1 MAPSEPGVI
10 RLPTGRRLCETCF
23 VPKATSLKCR
33 QVWSEVSNYV
43 DGTLERGLRS
53 RMDAHF
59 RGCSRCSAVRDGTRN
74 VVRLAGDRRAFG
86 LPAGFEQRLRHR
98 VAEHLAPT
106 LEPVPGPGIPL
117 GITPER
123 VPLGSHLVYFWEN
136 DEEFARAVRFLE
148 VGLKAGDFCFVHGH
162 TEANLRVLEILRERG
177 FDTDRLIAE
186 GRVSVFPRDTDAKTT
201 LENMKSGMDAALRH
215 GAKAIRVLGNLGVG
229 REPLPAGEDDV
240 LELEARGTGVIAHL
254 PVVLICMYDVRA
266 LPGRLVLK
274 GGIQSHPMTCST
286 EGIRENPHCL
296 PEEHL
301 LRHLRLIQ

>member
-1 MAPSEPGVI
+1 MPNPA
-10 RLPTGRRLCETCF
+10 
-23 VPKATSLKCR
+23 SLKCR
-33 QVWSEVSNYV
+33 QVWREISNYV
-43 DGTLERGLRS
+43 DGRLDRSLRT

-59 RGCSRCSAVRDGTRN
+59 RGCSRCSSVRDGTRN
-74 VVRLAGDRRAFG
+74 VVRLAADRRAFD

-98 VAEHLAPT
+98 IGEHLAPT
-106 LEPVPGPGIPL
+106 AEAAPGAGIPL

-162 TEANLRVLEILRERG
+162 TEANLRVLEVLRERG

-186 GRVSVFPRDTDAKTT
+186 GRVSVFARDTDAKTT
-201 LENMKSGMDAALRH
+201 LANMKSGMDAAFRH

-229 REPLPAGEDDV
+229 RDPLPAGEDDV

-274 GGIQSHPMTCST
+274 GGIQSHPMTCSAT
-286 EGIRENPHCL
+286 EGARENPHCL

>member
-1 MAPSEPGVI
+1 M
-10 RLPTGRRLCETCF
+10 RRAAKLQ
-23 VPKATSLKCR
+23 CR
-33 QVWSEVSNYV
+33 EVWREISNYIEGSV
-43 DGTLERGLRS
+43 DRGLRT
-53 RMDAHF
+53 RMDEHF
-59 RGCSRCSAVRDGTRN
+59 RGCRRCKAVRDGTRN
-74 VVRLAGDRRAFG
+74 VSRLVASGRAFN
-86 LPAGFEQRLRHR
+86 LPEGFEQRLGRR
-98 VAEHLAPT
+98 LAQHLAPT
-106 LEPVPGPGIPL
+106 PEPAPGPGIAL
-117 GITPER
+117 GITAER

-148 VGLKAGDFCFVHGH
+148 VGLRDGDFCFVHGH
-162 TEANLRVLEILRERG
+162 TEANLRVLEILRELG

-201 LENMKSGMDAALRH
+201 LENMAAAMNAAMRH

-229 REPLPAGEDDV
+229 RDPLPAGEDDV

-274 GGIQSHPMTCST
+274 GGIQSHPYTCSS

-296 PEEHL
+296 PEETL
-301 LRHLRLIQ
+301 FRHLRLIQ